1 MRFSSL
7 LMAVLAASLI
17 PAAQA
22 DTPLIPAKSEIRFGF
37 KQMNVP
43 VEGTFKKFT
52 GTFDFDPAKP
62 EAGKADLQIDL
73 GSIDLGSPEGETEAK
88 GKTFFNIA
96 AFPQARF
103 VASGFKPLGNNR
115 YQVSGKLTIKG
126 ISRDIHAPFTV
137 KPEAGG
143 FTTEGTVTIQRLAF
157 KIGEGDWADEA
168 SLSNDVQVKF
178 KLALAKK
185 TS

>member
-1 MRFSSL
+1 MRYPATL
-7 LMAVLAASLI
+7 LALLATGAMAAAH
-17 PAAQA
+17 A
-22 DTPLIPAKSEIRFGF
+22 DTPLVPAKSEIRFGF

-43 VEGTFKKFT
+43 VEGKFKKFA

-62 EAGKADLQIDL
+62 EAGKADLQIEL

-88 GKTFFNIA
+88 GKAFFNTS

-103 VASGFKPLGNNR
+103 VATGFKPLGNNR
-115 YQVSGKLTIKG
+115 YQVNGKLTIKG
-126 ISRDIHAPFTV
+126 VSRDISAPFTV
-137 KPEAGG
+137 KPEASGY
-143 FTTEGTVTIQRLAF
+143 TTEGTVTIQRLSF

-168 SLSNDVQVKF
+168 TLSNDVQVKF

-185 TS
+185 S